1 MKNTEIENNQ
11 NDFRAQL
18 EERKL
23 KYEALR
29 QKRQDVMQEKIDE
42 VNGIKSA

>member
-29 QKRQDVMQEKIDE
+29 
-42 VNGIKSA
+42 